1 MTPSRTSRR
10 TARTLA
16 VSAAL
21 LLAST
26 LPALAQSNATA
37 QAVPSDRA
45 FVTSMLQISRGQLAL
60 AQLAHRRAVGFIA
73 ASAATQTAQEWAL
86 LRARLIPIAYAEGAP
101 VRGTLT
107 AEQHAALFRLGRTP
121 ASRFDDAYLTD
132 ARRADSIALGRIFA
146 EEQSGDPRVVSFA
159 TYAQP
164 LVESYQQ
171 MTADDM
177 KDHPGT

>member
-1 MTPSRTSRR
+1 MHAT
-10 TARTLA
+10 RTLA
-16 VSAAL
+16 LTAL
-21 LLAST
+21 ILVAGA
-26 LPALAQSNATA
+26 LPALAQPNAVA
-37 QAVPSDRA
+37 SPGARDRA
-45 FVTSMLQISRGQLAL
+45 FVTTMLQTSRGQLAL

-73 ASAATQTAQEWAL
+73 ASAALQTAQEWAL
-86 LRARLIPIAYAEGAP
+86 LRARLIPLAYAVGAP

-107 AEQHAALFRLGRTP
+107 PEQRAQLFHLGRTP
-121 ASRFDDAYLTD
+121 ASRFDQAYLTD

-146 EEQSGDPRVVSFA
+146 EEQTADPAVLAFA

-164 LVESYQQ
+164 VVESYQQ